1 MYTACA
7 ESTNYVINL
16 KHTYMNQLKRI
27 DGSVIMEFDG
37 ELRHQNLRGANLRG
51 ADLRWANLSRA
62 DLSRANLREADL
74 RSADLIGANL
84 IGADLRGADLRGA
97 DLRGAVKVP
106 MFCKWP
112 HGITDGL
119 VHIGCEKRSVED
131 WDKFFASDD
140 VIKTPRDTPEFKQ
153 IRAVYE
159 AYKAYLNVIN
169 S

>member
-1 MYTACA
+1 
-7 ESTNYVINL
+7 
-16 KHTYMNQLKRI
+16 MNQLKRI

-97 DLRGAVKVP
+97 VKVP

-140 VIKTPRDTPEFKQ
+140 VIKTPRDTPDFKQ

>member
-1 MYTACA
+1 
-7 ESTNYVINL
+7 
-16 KHTYMNQLKRI
+16 MNQLKRI

-37 ELRHQNLRGANLRG
+37 ELRHQNLR
-51 ADLRWANLSRA
+51 
-62 DLSRANLREADL
+62 
-74 RSADLIGANL
+74 
-84 IGADLRGADLRGA
+84 GADLRGADLRGA

-131 WDKFFASDD
+131 WDKFFASND
-140 VIKTPRDTPEFKQ
+140 VIKTPRDTPDFKQ